1 MENDVLYHQCRFR
14 RGSER
19 TVAWIE
25 ARGAKLGA
33 QVELT
38 SLDNDGPWIVESV
51 GKPGLANTAL
61 ETLQRLNRKSLS
73 DYVRNIV

>member
-1 MENDVLYHQCRFR
+1 MLYHQCRFR

-33 QVELT
+33 QVELET
-38 SLDNDGPWIVESV
+38 LDDEGPWTVEAV
-51 GKPGLANTAL
+51 LGAPLKAEAL
-61 ETLQRLNRKSLS
+61 KEMQRLNRKSLS
-73 DYVRNIV
+73 SIMSNVV

>member
-1 MENDVLYHQCRFR
+1 VHYRQCKFR

-33 QVELT
+33 GIELKT
-38 SLDNDGPWIVESV
+38 LDQLGLWIVEAVFGAPLS
-51 GKPGLANTAL
+51 AEAL
-61 ETLQRLNRKSLS
+61 ETTQRLNRRSLPS
-73 DYVRNIV
+73 IMNNIV

>member
-1 MENDVLYHQCRFR
+1 MLHYQCRFR

-25 ARGAKLGA
+25 ARGARIGA

-38 SLDNDGPWIVESV
+38 TLDDNGPWTVEAVLSAPLD
-51 GKPGLANTAL
+51 GEAL
-61 ETLQRLNRKSLS
+61 TIMQRLNRKSLS
-73 DYVRNIV
+73 SIMKNIV